1 MNMPP
6 YAAAERQAAR
16 WLRGSLALVW
26 GIIGWR
32 AGATAIGFSL
42 RAFEADLQSVLNSSS
57 LHTVPLRHPYG
68 GVVELTA
75 QELRSAYWIAPH
87 LDWANSCFVQGTWL
101 SVLIWLGSLVYLGR
115 QRSETDPQF
124 CVRIDRALDQFDA
137 GVVGAVN
144 GLSRLGSIAVD
155 RARSKV
161 LRCQGRGRG
170 YAPLPPEVLVEATG
184 PLEPAAEPP
193 CPSPRTEV
201 VQTDTAEAP
210 NQTVPERSEHEGER
224 MPADPTSPMPETASR
239 EVAPKPEL
247 GHLPSFFTRF

>member
-1 MNMPP
+1 M
-6 YAAAERQAAR
+6 
-16 WLRGSLALVW
+16 VW
-26 GIIGWR
+26 GIVSWR
-32 AGATAIGFSL
+32 AGATAIGFSF
-42 RAFEADLQSVLNSSS
+42 RAFEADLQSLLDSSS

-75 QELRSAYWIAPH
+75 EELRSAYWIAPH
-87 LDWANSCFVQGTWL
+87 LDWANSCFVQGAWL

-124 CVRIDRALDQFDA
+124 RVRIDRALDQFDA
-137 GVVGAVN
+137 SVEGAVN
-144 GLSRLGSIAVD
+144 GLSRLGSIAVVLT
-155 RARSKV
+155 RSKV
-161 LRCQGRGRG
+161 LRFQGRGQG

-184 PLEPAAEPP
+184 PLERAAEPP
-193 CPSPRTEV
+193 CLSPRTEV

-210 NQTVPERSEHEGER
+210 NQTVPERSEHEGEG
-224 MPADPTSPMPETASR
+224 MPADPTSPMPETASK